1 MFFLL
6 KTGDGDVDD
15 RFFNPYSPNV
25 EFLKILALITGVG
38 GLLVTMVGYMVWT
51 FVPPRI
57 KWFWVSMLLP
67 KDHATILPR
76 W

>member
-1 MFFLL
+1 MFFIL
-6 KTGDGDVDD
+6 KWGEGDIDD
-15 RFFNPYSPNV
+15 RFFNPYSPDV
-25 EFLKILALITGVG
+25 EFLKNLALMTGVG

-51 FVPPRI
+51 FVPPGI

-67 KDHATILPR
+67 KDANILPR